1 MSDASVTAMSIPGLY
16 QSLAW
21 QDHVTEHP
29 HRRKLVPV
37 SDGVFDLEKDQ
48 GEIFRQGTPQSAT
61 NFNHMEHGILDA
73 HIATA
78 LYVTHLRQQ
87 GWKVEHLAEVLSTLA
102 ASGIGTAYYRV
113 EIPVTGWEE
122 DEGGGTYALHLDIPN
137 EEIASTH
144 TPILAIAPEA
154 MSTAIACGLSST
166 AQTLNGKLRVFAQS
180 VPTAKMPCVLTLVG
194 TMPDIEGASRETGAS
209 GGVTVSQPA
218 KTTATDSDVDEMLKE
233 LGLA

>member
-1 MSDASVTAMSIPGLY
+1 MSDASVAAMSIPGLY

-37 SDGVFDLEKDQ
+37 SDGVYDLEKDQ
-48 GEIFRQGTPQSAT
+48 GEILRQGTPQSAT

-78 LYVTHLRQQ
+78 LYVVHLRQQ
-87 GWKVEHLAEVLSTLA
+87 GWKVDQLAEVVSTLA

-166 AQTLNGKLRVFAQS
+166 AQTLNGKLRLFAQS
-180 VPTAKMPCVLTLVG
+180 VPDRPMPSVLTLIG
-194 TMPDIEGASRETGAS
+194 TAPDISPVSGATGAS
-209 GGVTVSQPA
+209 GGVTVSTPA
-218 KTTATDSDVDEMLKE
+218 KTTASDSDVEEMLKDIF
-233 LGLA
+233 G